1 MSDTDNQVEP
11 SQVEGA
17 EVPADKID
25 PLASEVKITNG
36 YVRIASQATRRAKK
50 AYNRT
55 LLDGVS
61 VGQHVEDMEI
71 TVNNADAAEEAL
83 VLALATGALV
93 NGKEVVVDREFLDN
107 LLTDDY
113 DRLRDYCRVKIAR
126 TPKQEEEKK

>member
-1 MSDTDNQVEP
+1 MSDTENVEP

-36 YVRIASQATRRAKK
+36 YVRLASQATRRAKK

-55 LLDGVS
+55 LLAGVS
-61 VGQHVEDMEI
+61 AGQDVSDIEI
-71 TVNNADAAEEAL
+71 SINNADAAEEAL
-83 VLALATGALV
+83 VLALATGAMV
-93 NGKEVVVDREFLDN
+93 NGREVVVDSEFLDN

-113 DRLRDYCRVKIAR
+113 DRVRDYCRVKIAR